1 MDIMVDIKSLLSNRL
16 GKRELELI
24 ADWASN
30 NEDNINLLF
39 SIAYGD
45 NGKIGSNALW
55 CMTHLKKNCNGWLQS
70 KQDSLIDL
78 LLKEEKTARKRMLLQ
93 LLREQRYKVEDIR
106 VDFLD
111 FCMNNINSECEQYAI
126 RCFSLYIAI
135 KICRYYPELLDELK
149 ERISMLSREL
159 LSPGMRCAVRKVN
172 AQIQDL

>member
-1 MDIMVDIKSLLSNRL
+1 MVDIKSLLSNRL

>member
-1 MDIMVDIKSLLSNRL
+1 MDIKSLLSNRL